1 MHRKNDLLRPQIFFP
16 VTGER
21 FCQLHA
27 ILIRIEWSKLSK
39 HHAILLILP
48 NYGLIPIWS
57 VTIFLHRVPMWWMNK
72 LFLIH
77 SCLNQITCVLLLIPL
92 EYKIWCCNLHFTT
105 FLGGNNS
112 FLSFVTCDNS
122 ICFKSHEVDERYR
135 VDNDC
140 DLLSERLFCSTF
152 CCWSKRQHP
161 KLKDADVKPFYFS
174 TSKC

>member
-16 VTGER
+16 VTEER
-21 FCQLHA
+21 LCQLHA
-27 ILIRIEWSKLSK
+27 TLIRIESSKLNNASCNIVDFTK
-39 HHAILLILP
+39 LRFNP
-48 NYGLIPIWS
+48 VWS
-57 VTIFLHRVPMWWMNK
+57 VTVFLRRVPMWWMSK

-77 SCLNQITCVLLLIPL
+77 SCLNQITCVLLLISL

-112 FLSFVTCDNS
+112 FLSFVACDNS
-122 ICFKSHEVDERYR
+122 ICFESNGVDGRSR
-135 VDNDC
+135 VFNVC
-140 DLLSERLFCSTF
+140 DLRSERLFCSTF